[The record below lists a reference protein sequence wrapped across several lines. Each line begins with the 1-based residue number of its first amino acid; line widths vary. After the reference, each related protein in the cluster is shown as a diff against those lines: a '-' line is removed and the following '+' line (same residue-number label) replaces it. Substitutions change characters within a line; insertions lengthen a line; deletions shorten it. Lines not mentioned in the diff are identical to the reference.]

1 MCEVMERY
9 VTEARAEGKA
19 EGKTEGE
26 ARLSAL
32 IQKLIEARRYD
43 DIAKATSD
51 KAERERLYKEFYL

>member
-9 VTEARAEGKA
+9 VTEARA
-19 EGKTEGE
+19 EGE

-51 KAERERLYKEFYL
+51 KTERERLYKEFDL

>member
-9 VTEARAEGKA
+9 VTEARAEGK
-19 EGKTEGE
+19 TEGE

-32 IQKLIEARRYD
+32 IQNLIVARRYD

-51 KAERERLYKEFYL
+51 KAERELLYKEFDL